1 MNNNIPQLIF
11 EAVYDGAISSAKAL
25 LKYNII
31 PFWKRKVEELKQQR
45 SEGN

>member
-1 MNNNIPQLIF
+1 MIPQLIF
-11 EAVYDGAISSAKAL
+11 EAVYDGVQSSFKAL

-31 PFWKRKVEELKQQR
+31 PFWKRKIKKLKQQQR